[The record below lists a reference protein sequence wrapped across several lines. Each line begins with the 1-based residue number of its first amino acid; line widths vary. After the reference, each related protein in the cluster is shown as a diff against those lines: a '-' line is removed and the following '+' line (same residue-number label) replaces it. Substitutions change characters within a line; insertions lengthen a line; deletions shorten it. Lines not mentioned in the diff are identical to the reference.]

1 MKICF
6 DDSAKKRTE
15 EEVLLFFFLDKSLE
29 EMHLFN
35 SESCKKSCLTNNFF
49 PITDFFLSEFFN
61 VFFIQFKM
69 AKK

>member
-29 EMHLFN
+29 EMHL
-35 SESCKKSCLTNNFF
+35 SL
-49 PITDFFLSEFFN
+49 
-61 VFFIQFKM
+61 Q
-69 AKK
+69 